1 MEAIGLSLP
10 NTSSIPAI
18 DEAKSLDGFRTG
30 AAIRKL
36 LEGDI
41 RPRNILTRPAFQN
54 AMSAI
59 AAVGGSTNGVL
70 HLLALAREAN
80 VEFGLRDIQS
90 ICRRTPVY
98 CNFAPRGTGT
108 MVDLH
113 RLGGTTMLLRHLLK
127 AGVLNGDCMTVTGET
142 LEVNLNAAPEVSLD
156 TGLIAPLGQP
166 WKDYADI
173 QVCYGNV
180 APDGIVFKV
189 SASDGNRFSGN
200 AICFESGK
208 SVTDAAIEN
217 RIRPGDVVVLRGLGP
232 VAAGMPEVHVAAAAL
247 SMPALKGKV
256 ALISDTR
263 VSGVSSGAIGVHCAP
278 EAALGGPIGKIQ
290 DGDRIFFDLKQGTIH
305 ADVDFSQRLAIP
317 IRVSHPRGYLADFA
331 ALTTQADQGCV
342 SK

>member
-1 MEAIGLSLP
+1 M
-10 NTSSIPAI
+10 
-18 DEAKSLDGFRTG
+18 
-30 AAIRKL
+30 
-36 LEGDI
+36 
-41 RPRNILTRPAFQN
+41 
-54 AMSAI
+54 
-59 AAVGGSTNGVL
+59 
-70 HLLALAREAN
+70 
-80 VEFGLRDIQS
+80 
-90 ICRRTPVY
+90 
-98 CNFAPRGTGT
+98 
-108 MVDLH
+108 
-113 RLGGTTMLLRHLLK
+113 
-127 AGVLNGDCMTVTGET
+127 
-142 LEVNLNAAPEVSLD
+142 
-156 TGLIAPLGQP
+156 
-166 WKDYADI
+166 
-173 QVCYGNV
+173 
-180 APDGIVFKV
+180 
-189 SASDGNRFSGN
+189 
-200 AICFESGK
+200 
-208 SVTDAAIEN
+208 TDAAVEN